1 MLALQSPGAA
11 REFFPTGQDHLEG
24 MQRTRRNTSYKHN
37 SFRVEANMS
46 SVQEASSALE
56 DLKRLIETSDWALG
70 GLVVIGIFCLV
81 FVGLLL
87 FAAIFG
93 CCSSPRYKAGYK

>member
-1 MLALQSPGAA
+1 MPVLLWGLGLRA
-11 REFFPTGQDHLEG
+11 
-24 MQRTRRNTSYKHN
+24 QRGHQQLTLSLCI
-37 SFRVEANMS
+37 SSRVEANMS
-46 SVQEASSALE
+46 SVQEASSVLE

-70 GLVVIGIFCLV
+70 GLVVIGTFCLV

-93 CCSSPRYKAGYK
+93 CCSSPRHKVGYK